1 MRLSAFWSSA
11 FTRFKKEWKWGNS
24 KTNWYAWAQAN
35 TSMNCFRFTIYF
47 TYLFICL
54 TLSFI
59 INVSINLNYS
69 LYVNKWCA
77 DRFIV
82 CGQNY
87 QNVRKAMLKSIFGN
101 DQKSLKNA
109 LEVSFIFIYFHFL
122 IILVLNLLY
131 QK

>member
-1 MRLSAFWSSA
+1 
-11 FTRFKKEWKWGNS
+11 
-24 KTNWYAWAQAN
+24 
-35 TSMNCFRFTIYF
+35 MNCFRFTIHY

-59 INVSINLNYS
+59 INVSINFNHS
-69 LYVNKWCA
+69 HYVYKWCA

-101 DQKSLKNA
+101 DQNSLKNA
-109 LEVSFIFIYFHFL
+109 LEVSFIFICFHSFLNYFIKNNHTLGDQIMRRSIFQL
-122 IILVLNLLY
+122 FVCFNYFWQIIWIKESKY
-131 QK
+131 